1 MALRFGCPAVAVS
14 VLLAVVGTA
23 DVLVLNGL
31 MAPSARLDLA
41 LVVEAEPAPPR
52 PRALNLT
59 VPNAARISVPVLI
72 VPRSDPHVVR
82 SRPSRPGR
90 VVAQRP
96 LSRPTFTQAAAQQRG
111 SRALASLHRPVA
123 RGWTVTFAVYRGRYV
138 GFADATKKVV
148 TLWVK
153 PADSQQSL
161 RITLAHEFG
170 HVLDYTRLTE
180 ARRGDYL
187 EIRGRGGY
195 RGSWYPCNGCE
206 DYNSAAGDF
215 AEVYAY
221 WLAGAGDFRSR
232 FAPAPERAQ
241 LDRLGAFFTQLERA
255 PLR

>member
-1 MALRFGCPAVAVS
+1 MALRFGCPAVVVS
-14 VLLAVVGTA
+14 VLLVVVGTA

-31 MAPSARLDLA
+31 RAPSARLNVA

-52 PRALNLT
+52 PRALNVSKA
-59 VPNAARISVPVLI
+59 VPRSAPVHI
-72 VPRSDPHVVR
+72 VPRSDPRVVR
-82 SRPSRPGR
+82 SRSGRPGR
-90 VVAQRP
+90 IVAQRQV
-96 LSRPTFTQAAAQQRG
+96 SRPTFTQTAAQQRG
-111 SRALASLHRPVA
+111 SQALASLHRPVA
-123 RGWTVTFAVYRGRYV
+123 HGWTVRFAVYRGRYV

-153 PADSQQSL
+153 PTDSQQNL
-161 RITLAHEFG
+161 RITLAHELG

-180 ARRGDYL
+180 ARRADYL

-195 RGSWYPCNGCE
+195 RGRWYPCDGCE
-206 DYNSAAGDF
+206 DYAAAAGDF

-232 FAPAPERAQ
+232 FAAAPDRAQ